1 MTHCMRKSARLL
13 ALLFLLLLA
22 LSSIGAAEDESA
34 PLHVTVRVGYSS
46 SGSMLYR
53 DEDGHYRGYDALY
66 LYEIARYT
74 GWDYEFVPYDNWSQA
89 VDDVAA
95 GRIDILPTVL
105 KTPQREQEMLF
116 SLYPMASTSIAL
128 IARPGDERYVYGDV
142 PGMDG
147 ARIGVRERTAD
158 TKSFEQWAAKNGLG
172 FQTVSYCDRGDLLA
186 ALRAGDIDLA
196 ATSYAGEAQKFPA
209 IAEFSPQ
216 AMYFAVNPQKPQLAA
231 RLDQAM
237 GNILLYNSSFVS
249 ALERVAQPD
258 KDRYRVLVS
267 DREKDFIAA
276 LPPQRVALPVDNAP
290 FSYLRDGK
298 MDGIAVRL
306 LERVAEL
313 TGLRFTYVPTGDKE
327 TAADIL
333 ASGKADILGSMIVN
347 HIEAQE
353 KGLRLTTPYYQDN
366 MALLIRK
373 GRAPERV
380 AAAHAYRELLE
391 ESVPDLSYETAA
403 TTSEALALLEDG
415 RVDAIACDMATATYY
430 ASLLHRGDYEMKL
443 LPNIPAYL
451 SLALSR
457 DADARLGFLLDR
469 TIQYLVNSEM
479 DEIVQ
484 RETNRAPLSISNILD
499 RLSGAQANALVFLL
513 VLAICLLAYFLWT
526 LWHRGRLERRVALIE
541 REHDSMTA
549 SLAWEKKIG
558 HAQQDFFRYMD
569 DNIMA
574 PVKDSLKSL
583 IAQGAASPE
592 SPLYEDYLR
601 CGQIQDFMIEVR
613 LLNRLV
619 QGELAPHDWQAVPLA
634 ALLARQ
640 GDVIT
645 QAAARKRVNFTRDFS
660 GIGDERVLI
669 EPQLFTMTLMRVLSY
684 LLKYTPA
691 GGSLLY
697 SASVSRMAEEA
708 PARCVLWLFFH
719 APELRITQGLLQAVA
734 AMRES
739 AQKGTRTIYESMA
752 KTNCRTFEERAML
765 IRLAILELLIPRLG
779 GEWELSCTKAKGTE
793 ITVSLLLDIA
803 EGEDTQSLG
812 NR

>member
-53 DEDGHYRGYDALY
+53 DEEGHYRGYDALY

-172 FQTVSYCDRGDLLA
+172 FQTVSYRDRGDLLA

-290 FSYLRDGK
+290 FSYLRDGR
-298 MDGIAVRL
+298 MEGIAVRM

-347 HIEAQE
+347 YIEAQE

-366 MALLIRK
+366 MALLVRK
-373 GRAPERV
+373 GRALEHV
-380 AAAHAYRELLE
+380 AAAHAYRELIE
-391 ESVPDLSYETAA
+391 ESAPDLSYETTA

-526 LWHRGRLERRVALIE
+526 LWHRGRLERRVAVIE

-558 HAQQDFFRYMD
+558 HAQQDFFTYMD
-569 DNIMA
+569 DNIMS
-574 PVKDSLKSL
+574 PVRASLKNL
-583 IAQGAASPE
+583 LALGAGDPD

-601 CGQIQDFMIEVR
+601 CGQIQDFLIEVR
-613 LLNRLV
+613 LLNQLT
-619 QGELAPHDWQAVPLA
+619 QGDIALADWQDIPLA
-634 ALLARQ
+634 ATLKRQ
-640 GDVIT
+640 GSVLSM
-645 QAAARKRVNFTRDFS
+645 AAARKGIRFTMDFS
-660 GIGDERVLI
+660 GIGEEHVLVERR
-669 EPQLFTMTLMRVLSY
+669 LFLMTLTRIMSY
-684 LLKYTPA
+684 LIKYSPA
-691 GGSLLY
+691 GGSLLF
-697 SASVSRMAEEA
+697 SGSLSHMGDD
-708 PARCVLWLFFH
+708 PQRCVLWLFFH
-719 APELRITQGLLQAVA
+719 APKLIVTPELQQAA
-734 AMRES
+734 SAMRET
-739 AQKGTRTIYESMA
+739 AQKNPRTIYECMA
-752 KTNCRTFEERAML
+752 QAKCQSIDERAIL
-765 IRLAILELLIPRLG
+765 IRLAILELLIPKIG

-793 ITVSLLLDIA
+793 VTVDLVLDLA
-803 EGEDTQSLG
+803 GGDK
-812 NR
+812 

>member
-13 ALLFLLLLA
+13 ALLALLLLA

-53 DEDGHYRGYDALY
+53 DAEGHYRGYDAIY

-105 KTPQREQEMLF
+105 KTPQREQEVLF

-142 PGMDG
+142 PGLDG

-172 FQTVSYCDRGDLLA
+172 FHTVSYRDRGDLLA

-216 AMYFAVNPQKPQLAA
+216 AMYFAIAPQKPQLAA

-237 GNILLYNSSFVS
+237 SNILLYNNTFVS
-249 ALERVAQPD
+249 TLERVAQPERN
-258 KDRYRVLVS
+258 RYHILVS
-267 DREKDFIAA
+267 DSEKDFIAA
-276 LPPQRVALPVDNAP
+276 LPPQRVALPDDNAP
-290 FSYLRDGK
+290 FSYLRDGR
-298 MDGIAVRL
+298 MEGIAVRM
-306 LERVAEL
+306 LERVSEL
-313 TGLRFTYVPTGDKE
+313 TGLRFTYVPTGEKAE
-327 TAADIL
+327 DIL
-333 ASGKADILGSMIVN
+333 ANGEADILGSMIVN

-353 KGLRLTTPYYQDN
+353 KGMRLTTPYYQDS
-366 MALLIRK
+366 MALLVRK
-373 GRAPERV
+373 GRTLEQV
-380 AAAHAYRELLE
+380 AAARAYREIIE
-391 ESVPDLSYETAA
+391 ERAPDLAYETTA
-403 TTSEALALLEDG
+403 TTEEALALLEDG

-430 ASLLHRGDYEMKL
+430 ARLLHRGDYEMKL

-451 SLALSR
+451 SLALPR

-479 DEIVQ
+479 DEITQ
-484 RETNRAPLSISNILD
+484 QEINRAPLSISNILD

-513 VLAICLLAYFLWT
+513 VLAICLLAYFLWM
-526 LWHRGRLERRVALIE
+526 LWHRSRLERRVAVIE

-601 CGQIQDFMIEVR
+601 CGQIQDFLIEVR
-613 LLNRLV
+613 LLNQLT
-619 QGELAPHDWQAVPLA
+619 QGDIALADWQDIPLA
-634 ALLARQ
+634 DTLKRQ
-640 GDVIT
+640 GSILSM
-645 QAAARKRVNFTRDFS
+645 AAARKNIRFTMDFS
-660 GIGDERVLI
+660 GIGEEHVLVERR
-669 EPQLFTMTLMRVLSY
+669 LFLMTLTRIMSY
-684 LLKYTPA
+684 LIKYSPA
-691 GGSLLY
+691 GGSLLF
-697 SASVSRMAEEA
+697 SGSLSHMGDD
-708 PARCVLWLFFH
+708 PQRCVLWLFFH
-719 APELRITQGLLQAVA
+719 APKLIVTPELQQAA
-734 AMRES
+734 SAMRET
-739 AQKGTRTIYESMA
+739 AQRNPRTIYECMA
-752 KTNCRTFEERAML
+752 QAKCQSIDERSML
-765 IRLAILELLIPRLG
+765 IRLAILELLIPKIG

-793 ITVSLLLDIA
+793 VTVDLVLDLA
-803 EGEDTQSLG
+803 GGDK
-812 NR
+812 